1 MSVAKI
7 IEIKAEGD
15 TIEQA
20 FDNAVAEASKTVN
33 NIESVWADDIE
44 AVVENNEIKTY
55 RVNTKITFVVNK

>member
-20 FDNAVAEASKTVN
+20 FETAVAEASKTVK
-33 NIESVWADDIE
+33 NIKSVWADDIE
-44 AVVENNEIKTY
+44 AIVENNEIQSY
-55 RVNTKITFVVNK
+55 RVNTKITFIIN

>member
-20 FDNAVAEASKTVN
+20 FTNAVSQASKTVN
-33 NIESVWADDIE
+33 NIKSAWADDIE
-44 AVVENNEIKTY
+44 AVVENDEIKTY
-55 RVNTKITFVVNK
+55 RVNTKITFVVN